1 MTFDSLQKTLPQ
13 SKETIDQSFFVKKC
27 LTNNEPELST
37 NELESEIVRCE
48 QCSFP
53 LRSKINTED
62 SSEDDLEELSD
73 LSERL
78 TRKGTYEVCK
88 ICWRERIFNYVLI
101 GSYVVFGLLFI
112 VCIIGVVFDKLSINI
127 CLIIGC
133 LEIIF
138 LLFFGRFLEDAVFFG
153 LTKQE
158 KLLAALY
165 RYSITAEMQAFD
177 IVLKYFGKNINVDS
191 ELIRGLLQVTIFQP
205 TNLPTNWFVDISH
218 RIDTNPKEF
227 IELLVAEIDEPDE
240 EKYIREVIDQAPP
253 SGITLL
259 VELFLITDNKYG
271 IKLLQERITKELSN
285 DSIDNKFLNEFYIY
299 NQKYQKALQNI
310 EKQDTYSQI
319 EKSLTDFQEPKV
331 PTMDVI
337 ESSRNIIQRNPFF
350 RIIFRIFLYIFL
362 AFILGLLYQLFD

>member
-1 MTFDSLQKTLPQ
+1 MTFDSSQKTLPQ
-13 SKETIDQSFFVKKC
+13 SKESIDQSFFVKKC
-27 LTNNEPELST
+27 LTNSELELST

-48 QCSFP
+48 QCNFP
-53 LRSKINTED
+53 LRSGNIIED
-62 SSEDDLEELSD
+62 SSEEAHEKLSD

-78 TRKGTYEVCK
+78 TRKGAYEVCK

-112 VCIIGVVFDKLSINI
+112 VCIMGVVFDKLSINF

-153 LTKQE
+153 LTKRE

-177 IVLKYFGKNINVDS
+177 IVLKYFGKNISVDS

-205 TNLPTNWFVDISH
+205 TNLPTNWFIDISH
-218 RIDTNPKEF
+218 RINTNPKKL
-227 IELLVAEIDEPDE
+227 IELLVAEIDEPNED
-240 EKYIREVIDQAPP
+240 KYIREVIDQAPP
-253 SGITLL
+253 SGISLL

-271 IKLLQERITKELSN
+271 TKLLQERITKELSK
-285 DSIDNKFLNEFYIY
+285 DSIDNKLLNEFYIY
-299 NQKYQKALQNI
+299 NQKYQKVFENI

-319 EKSLTDFQEPKV
+319 EKSLTDYKEPKV

-337 ESSRNIIQRNPFF
+337 ESSKNIIQRNPVF
-350 RIIFRIFLYIFL
+350 RYLFRIFLYIFL
-362 AFILGLLYQLFD
+362 AFILGLLYRLFD